1 MSMSLPSCPSVKQN
15 KLSRARAASPIVE
28 SLEGRMFLHA
38 GHLRVNV
45 NFQPA
50 TAAVPAGYLADSGAT
65 FGNRGNGWNYGWD
78 VDNTGGA
85 RERNK
90 HADQR
95 YDTLNHTQTY
105 GSRTWE
111 IDVP

>member
-1 MSMSLPSCPSVKQN
+1 MSMSLPSRPSAQQN
-15 KLSRARAASPIVE
+15 KLSRARARAAVPVVE

-38 GHLRVNV
+38 GHLHVNV

-78 VDNTGGA
+78 IDNTAGA

-95 YDTLNHTQTY
+95 YDTL
-105 GSRTWE
+105 
-111 IDVP
+111 